1 MRVAILQRRL
11 THYRVPLFEYLR
23 DELQSRQIE
32 LMLFYGQSTSQEKEK
47 DDSAFLE
54 WGTPIKN
61 SYLKIGQR
69 YFCWQ
74 HIPQEVL
81 SSELIITTQENS
93 ILSNHFLLA
102 RRKLYGA
109 CVAFWGHGAN
119 LQSDNPNGVSE
130 RFKRWTTTQ
139 VDWWFA
145 YTQVS
150 VNLVAAAGF
159 PSEKTTLLNNAA
171 DTKKLRQMR
180 ESISTSKI
188 TALKDSLGISSG
200 AVGVFIG
207 SLTSYKR
214 LDFLFAAAELIH
226 QKIPSFHLLII
237 GDGEERDRV
246 RAWCDLHCW
255 ARYLGVRFGLE
266 KIEYLSIAQI
276 MLHPGA
282 IGLGIL
288 DSFASGLPLVTTDC
302 RNHGPEI
309 AYLNNGKNGVI
320 TSNELEVY
328 VDACVRILSDSETL
342 SSLRCGCYLDA
353 NNYTIEN
360 MVHRFS
366 DGIEGALTQRKVN

>member
-23 DELQSRQIE
+23 NELQSKHIE
-32 LMLFYGQSTSQEKEK
+32 LKLFYGQPTSQEKAK
-47 DDSAFLE
+47 NDSAYLD
-54 WGTPIKN
+54 WATPINN
-61 SYLKIGQR
+61 SYLRIGQR

-74 HIPQEVL
+74 HLPHEVL

-102 RRKLYGA
+102 RRKLFKQ

-119 LQSDNPNGVSE
+119 LQSDHPDGISE

-145 YTQVS
+145 YTQLS
-150 VNLVAAAGF
+150 ADLVKAVGF
-159 PSEKTTLLNNAA
+159 PTEKTTLLNNAA
-171 DTKKLRQMR
+171 DTKKLSQMR

-188 TALKDSLGISSG
+188 NALKNSLGISSE

-207 SLTSYKR
+207 SLIAYKR

-226 QKIPSFHLLII
+226 QKIPGFHLLII
-237 GDGEERDRV
+237 GDGEEREKV
-246 RAWCDLHCW
+246 RAWCDLHSW

-266 KIEYLSIAQI
+266 KVEYLSIAKI

-282 IGLGIL
+282 IGLGVL
-288 DSFASGLPLVTTDC
+288 DSFACGLPMVTTEC
-302 RNHGPEI
+302 RNHGPEV
-309 AYLNNGKNGVI
+309 AYLKNGKNGVI
-320 TSNELEVY
+320 TSNELEAY
-328 VDACVRILSDSETL
+328 VDACVHILSDSKTL
-342 SSLRCGCYLDA
+342 SSLRSSCYLDA
-353 NNYTIEN
+353 KEYTVEN
-360 MVHRFS
+360 MAQRFS
-366 DGIEGALTQRKVN
+366 VGIEGALSLKK